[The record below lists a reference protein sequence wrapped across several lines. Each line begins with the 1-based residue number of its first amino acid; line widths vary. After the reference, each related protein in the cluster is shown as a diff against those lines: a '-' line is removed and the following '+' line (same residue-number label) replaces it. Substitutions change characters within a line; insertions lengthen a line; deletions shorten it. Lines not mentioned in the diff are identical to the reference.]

1 MGLLGH
7 NTMNW
12 SLQHVPLWLASTLM
26 LLTPVVASSLAWL
39 VLDEAL
45 TALQMIAMALVVAS
59 LAMIVRN
66 QSRTRGVENPATAP
80 ARASGGPT

>member
-66 QSRTRGVENPATAP
+66 QSRPHSGEMPLTAT